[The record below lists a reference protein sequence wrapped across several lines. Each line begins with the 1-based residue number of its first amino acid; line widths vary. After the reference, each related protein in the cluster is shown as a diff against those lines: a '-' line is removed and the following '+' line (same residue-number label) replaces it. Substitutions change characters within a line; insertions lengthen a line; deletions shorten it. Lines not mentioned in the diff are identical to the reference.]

1 MGGFESVQ
9 CVQGLG
15 HLVHLGHA
23 VRARRWMS
31 VVAVAAGLA
40 PAVHAADI
48 SATVPVGGGFVVK
61 SPGNG
66 QPQERLRVQDSGE
79 VRIPALAGSAA
90 GGAAVCFDTLTGR
103 LGPCAAGVGAGATG
117 PAGPAGPQG
126 ATGPTGPAG
135 PAGTQG
141 LQGLQGAPGPAGAPG
156 ATGLQGPAGPQG
168 LQGLQG
174 LQGSSGQQGPQG
186 PAGATGAQG
195 PAGAGVGHVSYAHTR
210 FGGAKAVV
218 ADTDGTP
225 APIPWEYTDLD
236 QRVTLDAG
244 GVTFTV
250 NDAGRYL
257 IRYALKYRPQPD
269 GAQNA
274 SDGTPFATNNCQSSV
289 ALNGTAASNA
299 INASRDWNSNNNGLM
314 EKQFVQTLA
323 AGSTL
328 TVQISCPI
336 PNRPGTSVPV
346 YLYGGGSSTFILQRI
361 Q

>member
-9 CVQGLG
+9 CAQGLG
-15 HLVHLGHA
+15 HLGHA
-23 VRARRWMS
+23 VRAMSWMS
-31 VVAVAAGLA
+31 VFAVAAGLA
-40 PAVHAADI
+40 PTVHAADI
-48 SATVPVGGGFVVK
+48 SVTVPVGGGFVVK

-135 PAGTQG
+135 PAGSQG
-141 LQGLQGAPGPAGAPG
+141 LQGVPGTAGSPGTVGLQGPTGLPGLQGPQGVEGPPGPKGD
-156 ATGLQGPAGPQG
+156 TGPAGPQG
-168 LQGLQG
+168 PV
-174 LQGSSGQQGPQG
+174 GP
-186 PAGATGAQG
+186 QG

-210 FGGAKAVV
+210 FGGDKAVS
-218 ADTDGTP
+218 ADTDTTP

-257 IRYALKYRPQPD
+257 IRYALKYRPQPE

-274 SDGTPFATNNCQSSV
+274 SDGTPLATNNCQSSV

-299 INASRDWNSNNNGLM
+299 INASRDWNANNNGLM

-328 TVQISCPI
+328 TVQISCLI
-336 PNRPGTSVPV
+336 ANRLGTSIPV
-346 YLYGGGSSTFILQRI
+346 YLYGGGSSTFIVQRI